1 MIKLYDLEKS
11 KLSPN
16 FIGSW
21 IIDNSLCDELIF
33 YFENN
38 QAKQEQGVIGSNSSI
53 DLNKKN
59 RVDLKI
65 NPKDIN
71 IETNKVFEIYFNH
84 LFECYK
90 EYSNQWPYL
99 QKIARNLDIPAF
111 NVGRYDAG
119 QHFQDIHCERSD
131 LGNLHR
137 LFAFMTYLNDVEKG
151 GTTYFDNYN
160 LEIQPKKGLTLI
172 WPAEWTHTHRGN
184 KVIKGTKYM
193 ITGHLCFAV
202 DETQTNLQN

>member
-1 MIKLYDLEKS
+1 MIKSFDLEES
-11 KLSPN
+11 NLSPN

-21 IIDNSLCDELIF
+21 IINNSLCNELVV

-38 QAKQEQGVIGSNSSI
+38 QGKLHQGATGQNSTVNLDAKNRI
-53 DLNKKN
+53 DL
-59 RVDLKI
+59 RI
-65 NPKDIN
+65 SPKEVN
-71 IETNKVFEIYFNH
+71 LPENKVLKMYFDN

-90 EYSNQWPYL
+90 DFSNEWPYL
-99 QKIARNLDIPAF
+99 KIIGRHLNIPSF
-111 NVGRYDAG
+111 NIGRYETG
-119 QHFQDIHCERSD
+119 QHYQAIHCERAG
-131 LGNLHR
+131 LGTLHR
-137 LFAFMTYLNDVEKG
+137 LFAFMTYLNDVEEG

-202 DETQTNLQN
+202 DETQINSQT